1 MTDPEQ
7 LAAALERLA
16 EAGDPP
22 GLHGVHRR
30 LVDGRPAQGDGAMTD
45 PVEVERVARAAVA
58 LCADLLRRY
67 RRDLPSVP
75 LVHPEAMTEA
85 RHAELGHRVLAWQDQ
100 LDTPPTPVPPLAAA
114 QPHIVDWD
122 GETREVTCTGCGVDV
137 RYDHGP
143 CPGKP
148 AEPGLTNVT

>member
-1 MTDPEQ
+1 M
-7 LAAALERLA
+7 A
-16 EAGDPP
+16 
-22 GLHGVHRR
+22 
-30 LVDGRPAQGDGAMTD
+30 D

-67 RRDLPSVP
+67 RDVQEGLTASGFVQAGYEP
-75 LVHPEAMTEA
+75 
-85 RHAELGHRVLAWQDQ
+85 AEQVEKWGRRVLAWQDQ
-100 LDTPPTPVPPLAAA
+100 LDTPPTPVPPVAAA

-148 AEPGLTNVT
+148 ATTEAPHVQ